1 MKLTVILGADQEA
14 SFDISLYD
22 NSFTRKW
29 VNELSWCL
37 DNCDFNQLEA
47 FASNISLID
56 AGQILTQSCI
66 TINKYLK
73 NFIEVRNN
81 IVNQPQDYF
90 NYLHSKFEL
99 LSGNFGKPTRLFTV
113 ANQELKDA
121 IRNLNF
127 FVHRVE
133 TKKQPVPRLYV
144 SFNKDQYRRQALE
157 QDDYDFFEFEFLAGT
172 LFLHYVELGK
182 EFIDLYEDNLALD
195 YSGFKN
201 LHYYSGEA
209 SIMTSDYNAFKDEK
223 FKKWLVD
230 QGVDPYNKKLGHGK
244 IPLGKVDNLAV
255 AVDSIA
261 KFKYINKIL
270 IKEINHGKTI

>member
-29 VNELSWCL
+29 VDELSWCL